1 MTASLERLLTH
12 QRVLLI
18 QGKMGS
24 FFSRFASFLH
34 TQGIEVSKINL
45 NAGDAFFYRH
55 RERVYNYAGTLADFD
70 GYLTDLLHS
79 QAIGAVVCFGDC
91 RPHHAVA
98 GAVCRRLGTAFF
110 VFEEGY
116 LRPDY
121 ITLQQDGINGYSQLD
136 LRVIKQLQKANDKPL
151 PTHNRFYKLCL
162 AAIVYYIVAR
172 AKQDEFPHYTH
183 YRGMTAWQEGITWL
197 KAPVRKAYHYLPD
210 KRLQRRL
217 HESLVQRYFLVSLQV
232 YNDSQITFHSDYA
245 DITVFIDEVM
255 TSFAQHAP
263 CDLHLVF
270 KHHPLDRAHR
280 HYGALIA
287 MLAKKLGITGR
298 VHYGCD
304 MHLPTLIRDSLGM
317 VTINSTTGLQS
328 IYHNRPTKVMG
339 RAIYNVPQLT
349 DQQPLDGFWQHP
361 MPPDQDFYQ
370 RFREYLI
377 EQTQLNGS
385 FYGDSPWMG
394 RYLANQL
401 ANQAGANQPAT
412 MQAASHQAAVQP
424 SPAKPSRM
432 QPNLSPALQTPST
445 LTTTPATTTP
455 LTNAQA
461 ANAPPSAAQPHDAT
475 KPV

>member
-55 RERVYNYAGTLADFD
+55 RERVYNYTGTLADFD
-70 GYLTDLLHS
+70 AYLVDLLRH
-79 QAIGAVVCFGDC
+79 QAIDAVVCFGDC
-91 RPHHAVA
+91 RPHHALA

-121 ITLQQDGINGYSQLD
+121 VTLQQDGINGYSQLD

-162 AAIVYYIVAR
+162 SAIVYYIVAR

-183 YRGMTAWQEGITWL
+183 YRGMTAWQEGMTWL
-197 KAPVRKAYHYLPD
+197 KAPLRKVYHYLPD

-217 HESLVQRYFLVSLQV
+217 HEHLAQRYFLVSLQV

-245 DITVFIDEVM
+245 DITVFIEQVM

-263 CDLHLVF
+263 HALHLVF

-287 MLAKKLGITGR
+287 MLADNLGIKGR

-339 RAIYNVPQLT
+339 RAIYDVPQLT
-349 DQQPLDGFWQHP
+349 DPQPLDGFWQNP

-394 RYLANQL
+394 RYLANQ
-401 ANQAGANQPAT
+401 AT
-412 MQAASHQAAVQP
+412 KNQAASVQSELAQTTTKQSFRQSVLQTSGSQPVTTQTTSVPLASPSVQP
-424 SPAKPSRM
+424 SDSAKS
-432 QPNLSPALQTPST
+432 
-445 LTTTPATTTP
+445 
-455 LTNAQA
+455 
-461 ANAPPSAAQPHDAT
+461 
-475 KPV
+475 V